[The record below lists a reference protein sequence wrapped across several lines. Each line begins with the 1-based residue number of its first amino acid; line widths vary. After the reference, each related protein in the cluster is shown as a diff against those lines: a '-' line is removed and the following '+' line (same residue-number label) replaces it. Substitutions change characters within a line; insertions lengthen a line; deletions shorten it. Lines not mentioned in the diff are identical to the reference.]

1 MTIVSSMPH
10 LRPQESIVCWS
21 IHVNLLF
28 LGASD
33 SLIQQTG
40 CDLVTPGCQ
49 GESGGAMAVE
59 ATVGESQLQRII
71 RDLRGTPALC
81 VCACSCECV
90 WIGWLQAVAGLHCVT
105 EGSGK
110 KSQKG
115 LPLCHDLR
123 IVKSKYNLYTWNYL
137 TSAHQIILENVRVT
151 PHWSKGVVEASV
163 SMQRDRKCVHFVHPS
178 QVSFQLL
185 RWIRGKWVDL
195 QASCSSRRWK
205 WKKKKWNRIRDV
217 GSDFVWVG
225 NQNAPGRWLLFR
237 PCDFCFFFL
246 LLPRPNIFNEELLF
260 IPFFAENTFLR
271 ILFMYV

>member
-1 MTIVSSMPH
+1 MSIFCSWVLLILWFSRLDVTLWPLVARERAVGPWLSRLRSGRANSRGLSEICVVRQLYVCVPVRVS
-10 LRPQESIVCWS
+10 
-21 IHVNLLF
+21 
-28 LGASD
+28 
-33 SLIQQTG
+33 
-40 CDLVTPGCQ
+40 
-49 GESGGAMAVE
+49 
-59 ATVGESQLQRII
+59 
-71 RDLRGTPALC
+71 
-81 VCACSCECV
+81 V
-90 WIGWLQAVAGLHCVT
+90 WIGWLQAVVGLHRVT

-195 QASCSSRRWK
+195 QASCSSRRRK
-205 WKKKKWNRIRDV
+205 WKKKK
-217 GSDFVWVG
+217 
-225 NQNAPGRWLLFR
+225 
-237 PCDFCFFFL
+237 
-246 LLPRPNIFNEELLF
+246 
-260 IPFFAENTFLR
+260 
-271 ILFMYV
+271 MK